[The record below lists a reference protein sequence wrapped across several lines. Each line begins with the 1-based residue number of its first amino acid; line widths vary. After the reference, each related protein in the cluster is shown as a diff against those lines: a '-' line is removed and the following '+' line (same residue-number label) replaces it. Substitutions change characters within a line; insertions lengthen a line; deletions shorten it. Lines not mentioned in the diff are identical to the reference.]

1 MTRAPSVRLLL
12 AVPVVAAAVL
22 GAALVWLAAV
32 AAHTLRERDEAVRQ
46 GVLLRLGH
54 ELEVEL
60 REAGPDEAAG
70 TLDRFLAANSEEL
83 TGAELVGPQ
92 GVIARTGTLGPT
104 ASEQPALLGPRWR
117 PAAGTMGRGA
127 GPGRG
132 TLGTLR
138 LQPAKA
144 LGASDRLASVMMAG
158 ASVAA
163 VGLVAFS
170 LFGVVGLA
178 QRQRLAAAEAERQ
191 RLEVLALAGAGLA
204 HRLRNPLAGIKGT
217 TQLLLEGAPPATE
230 ARARRILEASE
241 RIEVLLGR
249 LLAFARPPEPS
260 PETLDLAALAERV
273 AGRAPGA
280 VRVTSSGEVPAW
292 ADGENVESIVEELL
306 GNARASD
313 PEGELE
319 VEVWRDGRVAVVEV
333 RDRGPGLSVQ
343 PEQAFNPY
351 VTTRPEGAG
360 LGLAIVRALA
370 NANGGRA
377 TLAARA
383 GGGCVARLELPA
395 GKG

>member
-1 MTRAPSVRLLL
+1 MRAPSLRLLL

-22 GAALVWLAAV
+22 GVALVWLAVV
-32 AAHTLRERDEAVRQ
+32 AAHTLRERDDAVRQ

-54 ELEVEL
+54 ELETDL
-60 REAGPDEAAG
+60 REAGPDEAAA
-70 TLDRFLAANSEEL
+70 TLDRFLAAHAEAL
-83 TGAELVGPQ
+83 AGVELVGPQ
-92 GVIARTGTLGPT
+92 GVIAGRGTLGPA

-117 PAAGTMGRGA
+117 PAGGMMGRGA

-132 TLGTLR
+132 TLGRLR

-170 LFGVVGLA
+170 LFGVAGLA
-178 QRQRLAAAEAERQ
+178 QRQRLVTAEAERR
-191 RLEVLALAGAGLA
+191 RLEVVALAGAGLA

-217 TQLLLEGAPPATE
+217 TQLLLEGAPPAVE
-230 ARARRILEASE
+230 VRARRILEASE
-241 RIEVLLGR
+241 RIEVLLSR
-249 LLAFARPPEPS
+249 LLAFARPPEAS
-260 PETLDLAALAERV
+260 PEALDLAALAER
-273 AGRAPGA
+273 AARRTPGA
-280 VRVTSSGEVPAW
+280 VRVSSPGAVPAW
-292 ADGENVESIVEELL
+292 ADGEHVESILEELL
-306 GNARASD
+306 GNARAFD
-313 PEGELE
+313 PEGELD
-319 VEVWRDGRVAVVEV
+319 VEVRREGRVAVAEV
-333 RDRGPGLSVQ
+333 RDRGPGLAVH
-343 PEQAFNPY
+343 PERAFDPY

-370 NANGGRA
+370 NANGGNA

-395 GKG
+395 AKA